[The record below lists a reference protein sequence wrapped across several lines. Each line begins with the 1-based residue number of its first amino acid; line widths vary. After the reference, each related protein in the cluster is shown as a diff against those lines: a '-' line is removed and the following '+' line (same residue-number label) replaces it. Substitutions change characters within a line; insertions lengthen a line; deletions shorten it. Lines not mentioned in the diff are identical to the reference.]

1 MYSNVV
7 NSMKKSYM
15 LFVVLSLLLC
25 QCTSSNGGNEN
36 DSCNVMTR
44 IDTANV
50 VPTLKAI
57 IKEYVA
63 TYPEYKCLAIE
74 RNVVLRKNP
83 GIDAENIYL
92 LGPATMMRYGEYYGK
107 KRLFPSSYMVVDGR
121 MVFVNS
127 SNDKLARQ
135 DLCRN
140 FYMKHLEIKENATD
154 FLDRFLLIRIGNDGV
169 AAVLSKDVGKDAGI
183 ERVENSSYDELMK
196 SMYSDGTTEN
206 K

>member
-15 LFVVLSLLLC
+15 LFVVLLLLLC
-25 QCTSSNGGNEN
+25 QCTSNSGGNDDDFE
-36 DSCNVMTR
+36 NVMTR

-63 TYPEYKCLAIE
+63 TYPEYKCLALE
-74 RNVVLRKNP
+74 SNVVLRKNP
-83 GIDAENIYL
+83 GIDAENIYS

-107 KRLFPSSYMVVDGR
+107 KRFFPSSYMVVDGR

-127 SNDKLARQ
+127 SNDKFARQ

-154 FLDRFLLIRIGNDGV
+154 FLDRFWLIRIGNDGF
-169 AAVLSKDVGKDAGI
+169 ASVLSKDVGKDAGI

-196 SMYSDGTTEN
+196 SMYGIDTTEN

>member
-1 MYSNVV
+1 M
-7 NSMKKSYM
+7 
-15 LFVVLSLLLC
+15 
-25 QCTSSNGGNEN
+25 
-36 DSCNVMTR
+36 
-44 IDTANV
+44 I
-50 VPTLKAI
+50 
-57 IKEYVA
+57 
-63 TYPEYKCLAIE
+63 
-74 RNVVLRKNP
+74 
-83 GIDAENIYL
+83 
-92 LGPATMMRYGEYYGK
+92 RYGEYYGK

-140 FYMKHLEIKENATD
+140 FYMKHLEIKWNAKD
-154 FLDRFLLIRIGNDGV
+154 FLDRFWFIKIGNDGF
-169 AAVLSKDVGKDAGI
+169 ASVLSKDVGKDAGI

>member
-1 MYSNVV
+1 
-7 NSMKKSYM
+7 MKKSYM
-15 LFVVLSLLLC
+15 LFVVLSFLLC
-25 QCTSSNGGNEN
+25 QCTSNGSGNDNELK
-36 DSCNVMTR
+36 NVMTR

-63 TYPEYKCLAIE
+63 TYPEYKCLALE
-74 RNVVLRKNP
+74 SNVVLRKSL
-83 GIDAENIYL
+83 GIDSENVYS

-154 FLDRFLLIRIGNDGV
+154 FLDRFWLIKIGNDGF
-169 AAVLSKDVGKDAGI
+169 ASVLSKDAGKDVGI
-183 ERVENSSYDELMK
+183 EKVKNSSHDELMK
-196 SMYSDGTTEN
+196 SMYGIDSTEN

>member
-1 MYSNVV
+1 
-7 NSMKKSYM
+7 MKKSYM
-15 LFVVLSLLLC
+15 LFVVLSFLLC
-25 QCTSSNGGNEN
+25 QCTSNGSGNDNELK
-36 DSCNVMTR
+36 NVMTR

-63 TYPEYKCLAIE
+63 TYPEYKCLALE
-74 RNVVLRKNP
+74 SNVVLRKSL
-83 GIDAENIYL
+83 GIDSENVYS

-154 FLDRFLLIRIGNDGV
+154 FLDRFWLIKIGNDGF
-169 AAVLSKDVGKDAGI
+169 ASVLSKDVGKDAGI

>member
-1 MYSNVV
+1 
-7 NSMKKSYM
+7 MKKSYM

-25 QCTSSNGGNEN
+25 QCISSNGGNEN

-74 RNVVLRKNP
+74 SNVVLRENP
-83 GIDAENIYL
+83 GIDAENIYS

-127 SNDKLARQ
+127 SNDKFARQ

-154 FLDRFLLIRIGNDGV
+154 FLDRFWLIRIGNDGF
-169 AAVLSKDVGKDAGI
+169 ASVLSKDVGKDAGI

-196 SMYSDGTTEN
+196 IMYGTDTTEN

>member
-1 MYSNVV
+1 
-7 NSMKKSYM
+7 
-15 LFVVLSLLLC
+15 
-25 QCTSSNGGNEN
+25 
-36 DSCNVMTR
+36 MTR

-63 TYPEYKCLAIE
+63 TYPEYKCLALE
-74 RNVVLRKNP
+74 SNVVLRKNP
-83 GIDAENIYL
+83 GIDAENIYS
-92 LGPATMMRYGEYYGK
+92 LGPATMMRYGKYYGK
-107 KRLFPSSYMVVDGR
+107 KRLFPSSYMVVGGR

-127 SNDKLARQ
+127 SNDKFARQ

-140 FYMKHLEIKENATD
+140 FYMKHLEIKGNAKD
-154 FLDRFLLIRIGNDGV
+154 FLDRFWLIKIGNDGF
-169 AAVLSKDVGKDAGI
+169 ASVLSKDVGKDAGI

-196 SMYSDGTTEN
+196 SMYGIDSTEN

>member
-1 MYSNVV
+1 M
-7 NSMKKSYM
+7 
-15 LFVVLSLLLC
+15 
-25 QCTSSNGGNEN
+25 
-36 DSCNVMTR
+36 
-44 IDTANV
+44 I
-50 VPTLKAI
+50 
-57 IKEYVA
+57 
-63 TYPEYKCLAIE
+63 
-74 RNVVLRKNP
+74 
-83 GIDAENIYL
+83 
-92 LGPATMMRYGEYYGK
+92 RYGEYYGK

-127 SNDKLARQ
+127 SNDKFARQ

-154 FLDRFLLIRIGNDGV
+154 FLDRFLLIRIGNDGF
-169 AAVLSKDVGKDAGI
+169 ASVLSKDVGKDAGI

>member
-15 LFVVLSLLLC
+15 LFVVLSFLLC
-25 QCTSSNGGNEN
+25 QCTSNGSGNDNELK
-36 DSCNVMTR
+36 NVMTR

-63 TYPEYKCLAIE
+63 TYPEYKCLSLE
-74 RNVVLRKNP
+74 SNVVLRKNP
-83 GIDAENIYL
+83 GIDAENIYS

-127 SNDKLARQ
+127 SNDKFARQ

-154 FLDRFLLIRIGNDGV
+154 FLDKFWLIKIGNDGF
-169 AAVLSKDVGKDAGI
+169 ASVLSKDVGKDAGI

-196 SMYSDGTTEN
+196 SMYGTDTTEN

>member
-63 TYPEYKCLAIE
+63 TYPEYKCLALE
-74 RNVVLRKNP
+74 SNVVLRKNP
-83 GIDAENIYL
+83 GIDAENIYS

-107 KRLFPSSYMVVDGR
+107 KRLFPSSYMVVGGR

-127 SNDKLARQ
+127 SNDKFARQ
-135 DLCRN
+135 DLFRN
-140 FYMKHLEIKENATD
+140 FYMKHLEIKENVTD
-154 FLDRFLLIRIGNDGV
+154 FLDKFWLIKIGNDGF
-169 AAVLSKDVGKDAGI
+169 ASVLSKDVGKDAGI

-196 SMYSDGTTEN
+196 SMYGIDSTEN

>member
-15 LFVVLSLLLC
+15 LFVVLLLLLC
-25 QCTSSNGGNEN
+25 QCTSNGSGNDNELK
-36 DSCNVMTR
+36 NVMTR

-63 TYPEYKCLAIE
+63 TYPEYKCLTLE
-74 RNVVLRKNP
+74 SNVVLRKSL
-83 GIDAENIYL
+83 GIDSENVYS

-140 FYMKHLEIKENATD
+140 FYKKHLEIKENATD
-154 FLDRFLLIRIGNDGV
+154 FLDRFWLIKIENNGF
-169 AAVLSKDVGKDAGI
+169 ALVLSKDVGKDAGI
-183 ERVENSSYDELMK
+183 ERVENSTYDELMK

>member
-15 LFVVLSLLLC
+15 LFVVLSFLLC
-25 QCTSSNGGNEN
+25 QCTSTGSGNDNELK
-36 DSCNVMTR
+36 NVMTQ

-74 RNVVLRKNP
+74 SNVVLRENP
-83 GIDAENIYL
+83 GIDAENIYS

-127 SNDKLARQ
+127 SNDKFARQ

-154 FLDRFLLIRIGNDGV
+154 FLDRFWLIRIGNDGF
-169 AAVLSKDVGKDAGI
+169 ASVLSKDVGKDAGI

-196 SMYSDGTTEN
+196 IMYGTDTTEN